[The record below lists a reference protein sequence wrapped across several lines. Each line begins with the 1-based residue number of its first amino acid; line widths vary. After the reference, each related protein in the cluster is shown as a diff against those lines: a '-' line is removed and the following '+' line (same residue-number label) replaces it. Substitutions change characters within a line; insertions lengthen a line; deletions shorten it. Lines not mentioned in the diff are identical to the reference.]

1 MKNCPNSIKNNQTE
15 GVQMF
20 DCIEE
25 FLTEK
30 KVGGTSPNTLKTYRW
45 HLNMLLNLLGGS
57 VDMSHYD
64 KSAYNLFYEKLV
76 ARGISS
82 MTVKSYC
89 LTVRVFSYWCME
101 RGYCDEFKI
110 SEVKAQ
116 GKIKQTYTED
126 ELKKL
131 LKKPNLHKCTFTEY
145 KVWVLENLV
154 ICTGLRIGSV
164 VNIRVGDIDFDNN
177 CIIINNTKNKSPFT
191 TYFNKDFAKILK
203 EYLVYRRPSSNND
216 YLICT
221 NEGLPISR
229 RTMQQEIAK
238 YNKERGVSK
247 TSIHLMRHTF
257 AKNSIR
263 SGVDVFS
270 LMSKL
275 QHKNINT
282 TLNYLKELGLEIQ
295 DTVEIYN
302 PQQLYSVGNRKITME
317 KGWA

>member
-1 MKNCPNSIKNNQTE
+1 MNKCPNWKRNNQAE
-15 GVQMF
+15 DIQML

-25 FLTEK
+25 FLMEK

-45 HLNMLLNLLGGS
+45 HLNMLLKLLGGS
-57 VDMSHYD
+57 VWMSHYD
-64 KSAYNLFYEKLV
+64 KATYNLFYEKLV
-76 ARGISS
+76 ARGIAP

-101 RGYCDEFKI
+101 HGYCKEFKI

-116 GKIKQTYTED
+116 GKIKQTYTD
-126 ELKKL
+126 SELTML
-131 LKKPNLHKCTFTEY
+131 LKKPNLKKCSFTEY

-164 VNIRVGDIDFDNN
+164 INIRIKDINFDNN
-177 CIIINNTKNKSPFT
+177 SIVINSTKNKKPFT
-191 TYFNKDFAKILK
+191 TYFNKEFAKILT
-203 EYLVYRRPSSNND
+203 EYLGYRGSNPND

-221 NEGLPISR
+221 NEGLPITR
-229 RTMQQEIAK
+229 RTIQQEIAR

-263 SGVDVFS
+263 AGVDVFS

-275 QHKNINT
+275 QHKNIST

-295 DTVEIYN
+295 ETVEIYN
-302 PQQLYSVGNRKITME
+302 PQKLYSVGNQKIVMG